1 MNVFR
6 PILLLLLFTVPAQA
20 QTIFTDDFVGDF
32 PAALLSIDGYLYV
45 GTLETGTPQRIS
57 RIEIENPKNIEF
69 VSDFESAPGFG
80 VWKMAYNQAENEI
93 YAYDVFFYRV
103 DLDQSL
109 PIDKELLFGEGNA
122 CSDGIAQKDGIIYL
136 ACSDSI
142 DRLDA
147 TQVDPTIE
155 EVIDLSSF
163 GTPRNPAV
171 FGNEL
176 YFSVSDNGDS
186 DLYKIDLADPA
197 NTLELVSNL
206 DQNSGGVQSALVA
219 DNFLYLGVEGTPH
232 RVLKL
237 DLSNTN
243 YPIAEEVLIDNFSG
257 GPIGLARN
265 GNTIYLTDGNTQ
277 NIFQFTD
284 NELSVDQAETNK
296 IEIYPVPANDL
307 LFVRGLETDSPYV
320 IYNTTGAQVRSGRT
334 SNGQIAI
341 QSLNTGLYFL
351 QLRGARQN
359 FNLRFVKE

>member
-1 MNVFR
+1 
-6 PILLLLLFTVPAQA
+6 
-20 QTIFTDDFVGDF
+20 
-32 PAALLSIDGYLYV
+32 
-45 GTLETGTPQRIS
+45 
-57 RIEIENPKNIEF
+57 
-69 VSDFESAPGFG
+69 
-80 VWKMAYNQAENEI
+80 MAYNQAENEI

-103 DLDQSL
+103 DLDQAL
-109 PIDKELLFGEGNA
+109 PIDKELLFGAGNA

-142 DRLDA
+142 DLLDA
-147 TQVDPTIE
+147 TQGNPDIE

-176 YFSVSDNGDS
+176 YFSISDNGDS

-197 NTLELVSNL
+197 NSLELVSNL

-243 YPIAEEVLIDNFSG
+243 YPIEEEVLIDNFSG

-265 GNTIYLTDGNTQ
+265 GNTIYITDGNTQ

-284 NELSVDQAETNK
+284 TELSVDQVEALNL
-296 IEIYPVPANDL
+296 EIYPVPANDQ
-307 LFVRGLETDSPYV
+307 LFVRGLDRDTAYV
-320 IYNTTGAQVRSGRT
+320 IYDTTGAQVRTGTT
-334 SNGQIAI
+334 SNGQVAV
-341 QSLNTGLYFL
+341 QSLTSGLYFL
-351 QLRGARQN
+351 QLQSAGQN
-359 FNLRFVKE
+359 FNLKFVKE